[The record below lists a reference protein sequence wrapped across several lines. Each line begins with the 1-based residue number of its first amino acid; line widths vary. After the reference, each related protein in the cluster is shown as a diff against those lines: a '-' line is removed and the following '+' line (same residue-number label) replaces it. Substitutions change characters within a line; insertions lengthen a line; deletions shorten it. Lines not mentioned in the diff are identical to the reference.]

1 MAWEHDFSYTGV
13 ATFLLHSFQTHS
25 RHKTSVCVHTI
36 INTLDVHLLFYL
48 LYSPSTSTST
58 SYILHSYIPAFVY
71 IQIHTSM
78 HPYIHAFIHSYM
90 YIPLHS
96 YTPTSIHP
104 CIHTFIHPYIH
115 TSIHPYIHTL
125 IHSYVVWDVEEP
137 QSVST
142 L

>member
-78 HPYIHAFIHSYM
+78 HPYIHAFIHSYLATF
-90 YIPLHS
+90 ICPHND
-96 YTPTSIHP
+96 
-104 CIHTFIHPYIH
+104 TFIHLYIH
-115 TSIHPYIHTL
+115 TSLHSYIPTMMHSCIHTSL
-125 IHSYVVWDVEEP
+125 HSYIP
-137 QSVST
+137 TILQ
-142 L
+142 